1 MVVLKSIADI
11 EAYAIRRR
19 EEGEGYSSIK
29 NFLYSRWKNKSDV
42 SSTIQKVVQLERQ
55 QLLVVNR
62 HNKDYSAINFMMGA
76 FTILL
81 GVILT
86 YALWERGWVASVSV
100 VMIGAGFIGIFKK

>member
-1 MVVLKSIADI
+1 
-11 EAYAIRRR
+11 
-19 EEGEGYSSIK
+19 
-29 NFLYSRWKNKSDV
+29 
-42 SSTIQKVVQLERQ
+42 
-55 QLLVVNR
+55 
-62 HNKDYSAINFMMGA
+62 MGA